1 MAMAL
6 GYAPLAAQGRPL
18 VPTGTQNLSFGIV
31 IPGIPT
37 QTLRTDPVGSG
48 QFTLRGEKNAQVQ
61 LQFTLPTSMSGPSGA
76 TMPLSF
82 GATDGGF
89 SASESIA
96 SQAVFD
102 PRASA
107 LGRLSKNGRASIFL
121 GGTAVPGPTQTAG
134 AYTGTITLTV
144 SYTGL

>member
-1 MAMAL
+1 MAL
-6 GYAPLAAQGRPL
+6 ALSQTPLAAQGRPL
-18 VPTGTQNLSFGIV
+18 VATGIQNLSFGVV
-31 IPGIPT
+31 IPGIPA
-37 QTLRTDPVGSG
+37 QVLRTDPVGSG
-48 QFTLRGEKNAQVQ
+48 QFTLRGEKNSQVQ
-61 LQFTLPTSMSGPSGA
+61 MLFTLPTSMSGPSGA
-76 TMPLSF
+76 TLPLSF

-89 SASESIA
+89 SAAESIA

-107 LGRLSKNGRASIFL
+107 LGRLSNTGRASIYL
-121 GGTAVPGPTQTAG
+121 GGTALPGSTQRGG